1 MAASE
6 KYDIG
11 LKLIEGKKALSFQ
24 AYKRL
29 AEILFR
35 SEKIEHISTHTFLVL
50 EWNLIAQSENCVG
63 SKVEHIYFRRDV
75 LLFGFVNT
83 NTDQEGINNT
93 YHMWHVYANTLET
106 FVCPLLALAWYIISH
121 QSIITGKAN

>member
-50 EWNLIAQSENCVG
+50 EWNLIVKSENYVE
-63 SKVEHIYFRRDV
+63 SKVEHISFHQDA
-75 LLFGFVNT
+75 LLFCFGR
-83 NTDQEGINNT
+83 QI
-93 YHMWHVYANTLET
+93 
-106 FVCPLLALAWYIISH
+106 
-121 QSIITGKAN
+121 